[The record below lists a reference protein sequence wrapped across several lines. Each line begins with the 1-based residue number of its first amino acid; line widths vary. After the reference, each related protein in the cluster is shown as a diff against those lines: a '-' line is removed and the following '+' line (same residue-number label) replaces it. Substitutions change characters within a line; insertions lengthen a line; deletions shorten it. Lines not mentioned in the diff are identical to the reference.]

1 MTVNGEANTLLA
13 VEVPLSGDPAKA
25 FAACS
30 ISSGINKLELSAT
43 VPSESESRFRA
54 LVLATSQIVWV
65 TDASGQVNSQLP
77 SWQAYTGQSDEE
89 INGAGWANALHPGD
103 IARVLKVWALALEN
117 TSVYEVEYRLRRQD
131 GIYRDFSV
139 RGVAVLKS
147 DASVNEWVGA
157 CTDVTDRRK
166 AETKR
171 DRFFSLSL
179 DLMCIANK
187 DGYFHRLNPAFEK
200 TLGFKQEE
208 LLSRPFLDF
217 VHPDDQES
225 TLGAVALL
233 ATGANLVNFE
243 NRYRCKDGGY
253 RWFLWS
259 CAAVPEDDHMYGTA
273 RDITDRKQ
281 AEADIR
287 QLNAELDQRV
297 MERTAQLETANREL
311 EAFSYSVSHDLR
323 APLRGID
330 SFSRMVIEDYGPKLD
345 DEGRRLLNVVRS
357 EAQRMGQLIDDLLNF
372 SRVGRV
378 EIRLQ
383 VIDMTALVREVIE
396 KLDLPPER
404 RRQISVEPLLQAR
417 GDRNLLQHAWV
428 NLLSNALKFT
438 SHQIAPAI
446 KIGASFANGLVT
458 YYVKDNGV
466 GFDARYVHKL
476 FGVFQRLH
484 TEDEFEGTGVGL
496 ALVQRI
502 VHRHGGNVRAEGEV
516 NKGATFYFSLPAPVE
531 H

>member
-1 MTVNGEANTLLA
+1 
-13 VEVPLSGDPAKA
+13 
-25 FAACS
+25 
-30 ISSGINKLELSAT
+30 
-43 VPSESESRFRA
+43 
-54 LVLATSQIVWV
+54 
-65 TDASGQVNSQLP
+65 
-77 SWQAYTGQSDEE
+77 
-89 INGAGWANALHPGD
+89 
-103 IARVLKVWALALEN
+103 
-117 TSVYEVEYRLRRQD
+117 
-131 GIYRDFSV
+131 
-139 RGVAVLKS
+139 
-147 DASVNEWVGA
+147 
-157 CTDVTDRRK
+157 
-166 AETKR
+166 
-171 DRFFSLSL
+171 
-179 DLMCIANK
+179 
-187 DGYFHRLNPAFEK
+187 
-200 TLGFKQEE
+200 
-208 LLSRPFLDF
+208 
-217 VHPDDQES
+217 
-225 TLGAVALL
+225 
-233 ATGANLVNFE
+233 
-243 NRYRCKDGGY
+243 
-253 RWFLWS
+253 
-259 CAAVPEDDHMYGTA
+259 MYGTA

-281 AEADIR
+281 AEADIC

-396 KLDLPPER
+396 KLDLPLER
-404 RRQISVEPLLQAR
+404 RRQISVGPLLQAH

-438 SHQIAPAI
+438 SHQMAPAI
-446 KIGASFANGLVT
+446 EIGASFANGLVT